1 MLSRVARQATQP
13 GAMMQS
19 SIWHRLGSRAPFKAD
34 SESRFIFLMLVPA
47 VVLLFGLTVV
57 PFLTSVWLSLTD
69 YLLTDPPARF
79 IGLGNYVELF
89 TSADFWKA
97 LWTSLVFTVAAVAL
111 ESAIGICIAVVLHG
125 ETRLIGFLRTVYLVP
140 LAITPVAALFTFRM
154 MLNPGLGV
162 VNYLLRQVGIP
173 AQDWLGSHSMAL
185 MSLILVDAWQWTP
198 FMFLIIV
205 GGLASLSQEPFEAAE
220 LDGASTLQIFFYITL
235 PLLKPYLYIAALFRS
250 IDAFKTFDLIYV
262 LTAGGPGTATTTV
275 NLYGYKQAIEF
286 LSLGR
291 GAAIAIIIM
300 IIMAIYA
307 NVLLRRTALDKNA
320 GGGG

>member
-1 MLSRVARQATQP
+1 MLSPVARQATQP

-19 SIWHRLGSRAPFKAD
+19 SIWHRRGSHAPFRAD

-79 IGLGNYVELF
+79 IGLGNYTELF

-111 ESAIGICIAVVLHG
+111 ESAIGISIAVVLQN
-125 ETRLIGFLRTVYLVP
+125 ETRLIGFLRTIYLLP
-140 LAITPVAALFTFRM
+140 LAITPIAALFTFRM

-162 VNYLLRQVGIP
+162 VNYLLHQVGIP
-173 AQDWLGSHSMAL
+173 PQDWLGSHSIAL
-185 MSLILVDAWQWTP
+185 ASLILVDAWQWTP

-205 GGLASLSQEPFEAAE
+205 GGLASLSREPFEAAK

-235 PLLKPYLYIAALFRS
+235 PLLKPFLFIAVLFRS